1 MIEPMVTNQ
10 PLVNRRLLTATI
22 LGVLAGIGPLC
33 TDLYLPALP
42 QVATA
47 FQAGAAQA
55 QLSLTA
61 TLLGIALGQVF
72 IGPIS
77 DVRGRKI
84 PLLVSLF
91 IFIAASFLCAA
102 ATSMT
107 TFIIFRFVQGLAG
120 AGGIVLSRAVAC
132 DLYSGTDLTKFFS
145 LLMLI
150 NGIAPIFS
158 PVIGGQILKWVDWTG
173 IFFFLG
179 ICGTAIIAAVSW
191 GLEES
196 LPKSQ
201 RNAGG
206 IKPTFKVFGELL
218 ANRKFMGYALIHSLV
233 IGGMFGYIAASP
245 FVLQTI
251 YGLSPAAFSL
261 CFAANGIGI
270 MIAAQLTGKFSPRYG
285 EKAILHFGLILSL
298 CASIIVLLAS
308 AIKATAVGWI
318 LLPLFLVVSCVGITT
333 TTSFSLAIQ
342 TQLGCAGSASGLIG
356 VISFLFGAVA
366 SPLVGLGGGST
377 ALPMGI
383 VLLSAN
389 LAALLSYLAIR
400 KNPTR

>member
-1 MIEPMVTNQ
+1 MIEPMITNQ

-47 FQAGAAQA
+47 FQAGAAEA

-61 TLLGIALGQVF
+61 TLLGIALGQIF
-72 IGPIS
+72 IGPVS
-77 DVRGRKI
+77 DIRGRKT

-91 IFIAASFLCAA
+91 IFIAASFLCATS
-102 ATSMT
+102 TSMT
-107 TFIIFRFVQGLAG
+107 MFIIFRFVQGLSG

-132 DLYSGTDLTKFFS
+132 DLYEGTELTKFFS

-158 PVIGGQILKWVDWTG
+158 PVIGGQILKVVDWPG
-173 IFFFLG
+173 IFFFLS
-179 ICGTAIIAAVSW
+179 ICGIAIIAAVLW

-196 LPKSQ
+196 LPKEE

-206 IKPTFKVFGELL
+206 IRSTFTVFGQLL
-218 ANRKFMGYALIHSLV
+218 KNQKFMGYALIHSLV

-261 CFAANGIGI
+261 CFALNGIGI
-270 MIAAQLTGKFSPRYG
+270 MIFAQLTGKFSPRYG

-298 CASIIVLLAS
+298 GASIVVLLAS
-308 AIKATAVGWI
+308 ALKTAAIGWI
-318 LLPLFLVVSCVGITT
+318 LLPLFIVVSCVGITT

-342 TQLGCAGSASGLIG
+342 TQLVGAGSASGLVG
-356 VISFLFGAVA
+356 VISFLFGAIA
-366 SPLVGLGGGST
+366 SPLVGLGGGNT

-383 VLLSAN
+383 VLFTAN
-389 LAALLSYLAIR
+389 LAALLGYLAIR
-400 KNPTR
+400 KNPIR